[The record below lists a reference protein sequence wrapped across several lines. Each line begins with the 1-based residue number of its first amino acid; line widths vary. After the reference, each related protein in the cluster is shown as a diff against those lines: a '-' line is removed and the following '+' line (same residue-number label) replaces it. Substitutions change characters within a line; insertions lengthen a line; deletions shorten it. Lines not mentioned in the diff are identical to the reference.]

1 VQSVGNALVAAAEA
15 LFPLLQQWRRHLHQ
29 YPELS
34 FQEVQT
40 SRFVVEQLSQ
50 MPGIAIQTGIAKTGV
65 IGTLSAGDGPTIAIR
80 ADMDALPITEQSN
93 QPYCSRHQGVMHA
106 CGHDAHTTI
115 LLGAAKLLSEQFA
128 AGKLSGTVKFL
139 FQPAEEAADDK
150 GLTGAPYM
158 IREGALE
165 DVDAVI
171 ALHMNPENPYG
182 EVLVH
187 DGYSM
192 ANVDTFQ
199 ATIMG
204 TGGHCAYPHLGTDPI
219 WMLGP
224 VLQALHGIVSRRVTP
239 LEPAVVSIG
248 CVEAGAT
255 FNVIPTEVTIK
266 GTLRSYD
273 PKIRELL
280 ISELE
285 KAFSIVK
292 NLGGNYTLHVV
303 RGEPA
308 LHNDPRVNEWF
319 RQSIRALYP
328 DSRIIAKP
336 FGLGGEDFGWMTQ
349 AVPGAMIFLGAATP
363 DGVIRD
369 LHTPIFDID
378 ERVLAQGAAIF
389 ADIASK
395 FLQGIYNIER

>member
-1 VQSVGNALVAAAEA
+1 MKVKNDSMVAEA
-15 LFPLLQQWRRHLHQ
+15 EAMFPLLQQWRRHLHQ

-34 FQEVQT
+34 FQEVET
-40 SRFVVEQLSQ
+40 SRFVVDQLSK
-50 MPGIAIQTGIAKTGV
+50 MPGVHIQTGIAKTGV
-65 IGTLSAGDGPTIAIR
+65 IGRLSCGSGPTIAIR
-80 ADMDALPITEQSN
+80 ADMDALPIVEKAN
-93 QPYCSRHQGVMHA
+93 QPYCSKHDGVMHA

-115 LLGAAKLLSEQFA
+115 LLGAAKLLSERMAEGSLQ
-128 AGKLSGTVKFL
+128 GTVKFL
-139 FQPAEEAADDK
+139 FQPAEENADDL

-158 IREGALE
+158 IREGAL
-165 DVDAVI
+165 DGVDAVI
-171 ALHMNPENPYG
+171 ALHMNPGNPYG
-182 EVLVH
+182 EMLVH

-199 ATIMG
+199 ATVMG

-219 WMLGP
+219 WVLGP
-224 VLQALHGIVSRRVTP
+224 VFQALHGIVTRRVTP
-239 LEPAVVSIG
+239 LEPAVISIG
-248 CVEAGAT
+248 CVEAGST
-255 FNVIPTEVTIK
+255 FNVIPTEATVK

-273 PKIRELL
+273 PAIRELL
-280 ISELE
+280 IAELE

-308 LHNDPRVNEWF
+308 LKNDPRVNRWI
-319 RQSIRALYP
+319 RQTITELYP
-328 DSRIIAKP
+328 ESRMIAKP

-363 DGVIRD
+363 DGVVRD

-378 ERVLAQGAAIF
+378 ERVLSMGAAIF
-389 ADIASK
+389 AHTASK
-395 FLQGIYNIER
+395 FLEGVYQM

>member
-1 VQSVGNALVAAAEA
+1 MTVKNETMAARAEEI
-15 LFPLLQQWRRHLHQ
+15 FPLLQQWRRHLHQ
-29 YPELS
+29 FPELS
-34 FQEVQT
+34 FEEYET
-40 SRFVVEQLSQ
+40 AKFVVEQLSQ
-50 MPGIAIQTGIAKTGV
+50 MPGMHIQTGIAKTGV
-65 IGTLSAGDGPTIAIR
+65 VGTLSTGSGPTIAIR
-80 ADMDALPITEQSN
+80 ADMDALPITEKSD
-93 QPYCSRHQGVMHA
+93 QPYCSKNNGVMHA

-115 LLGAAKLLSEQFA
+115 LLGAAKLLSEQMA
-128 AGKLSGTVKFL
+128 EGKLQGTVKFL
-139 FQPAEEAADDK
+139 FQPAEENADDK

-158 IREGALE
+158 IREGVL
-165 DVDAVI
+165 DGVHAVI

-199 ATIMG
+199 ATVMG
-204 TGGHCAYPHLGTDPI
+204 RGGHCAYPHLGSDPI

-224 VLQALHGIVSRRVTP
+224 VFQALHGIVARRVSP
-239 LEPAVVSIG
+239 LEPAVISIG
-248 CVEAGAT
+248 CVEAGST
-255 FNVIPTEVTIK
+255 FNVIPTEATVK

-273 PKIRELL
+273 PAIRELL

-308 LHNDPRVNEWF
+308 LNNDPRINGWF
-319 RQSIRALYP
+319 RQTIAELWP
-328 DSRIIAKP
+328 ECKIISRP
-336 FGLGGEDFGWMTQ
+336 FGLGGEDFGWMTHI
-349 AVPGAMIFLGAATP
+349 VPGAMIFLGAATP
-363 DGVIRD
+363 DGIIRD

-378 ERVLAQGAAIF
+378 ERALSMGAAIF
-389 ADIASK
+389 ADTASK
-395 FLQGIYNIER
+395 FLQGIYQL

>member
-1 VQSVGNALVAAAEA
+1 MQSKSYSMAAEAEA

-34 FQEVQT
+34 FQEVAT
-40 SRFVVEQLSQ
+40 SRFVVEKLSQ
-50 MPGIAIQTGIAKTGV
+50 MPNMQILTGIAKTGV
-65 IGTLSAGDGPTIAIR
+65 IGTLSSGSGRTIAIR
-80 ADMDALPITEQSN
+80 ADMDALPIKEKSD
-93 QPYCSRHQGVMHA
+93 QPYCSKHDGVMHA

-128 AGKLSGTVKFL
+128 AGGIRGTVKFL
-139 FQPAEEAADDK
+139 FQPAEENPDDL

-158 IREGALE
+158 IREGALD

-171 ALHMNPENPYG
+171 ALHMNPENSYE

-192 ANVDTFQ
+192 ANVDSFQ

-239 LEPAVVSIG
+239 LEPAVISIG
-248 CVEAGAT
+248 CVEAGST
-255 FNVIPTEVTIK
+255 FNVIPTEVTVK

-273 PKIRELL
+273 PKIREML
-280 ISELE
+280 IAELE

-292 NLGGNYTLHVV
+292 NLGGNYTLHVL

-308 LHNDPRVNEWF
+308 LNNDPRVNEWI
-319 RQSIRALYP
+319 RQTIRELYP

-349 AVPGAMIFLGAATP
+349 TVPGAMIFLGAATP
-363 DGVIRD
+363 DRVVRD

-378 ERVLAQGAAIF
+378 ERVLAMGAAIF
-389 ADIASK
+389 AHIALK
-395 FLQGIYNIER
+395 YLQGIYNI